1 MSSNNILEPLVDS
14 LIGATGL
21 LFKAAYMGFDTLGNI
36 MYRIIEGKPFET
48 STEELEEGVVIDNI
62 VKYKFIPVDSFINI
76 NKNNKLI
83 RYEYIEGEKEGV
95 KACIGCDMEGNYK
108 WLDMLDG
115 HLLVG
120 GATDWGKSSVIN
132 VFLTSIMQNYTTNE
146 VILGGCD
153 PKASDIYY
161 FRQFKHFES
170 VGVSTDI
177 DGFIKQMGA
186 LKREMDRRAE
196 ILENANCRNVKKYN
210 EVSEDKLPYI
220 VFIIDE
226 LPQIMANEKCKK
238 ELHLIMA
245 KARSYGAYFIL
256 ITQDGTKESI
266 GKCKM
271 NCNQVIGFHTK
282 DATDSNTL
290 INDDRLYKIKDKGRC
305 YFTNG
310 KEDFVET
317 QIFFIE
323 EEEMEDIL
331 SKYKKVE

>member
-1 MSSNNILEPLVDS
+1 MSDNILEPLVDGM
-14 LIGATGL
+14 IGVTKL
-21 LFKAAYMGFDTLGNI
+21 FFKATSLGFDSLGNI
-36 MYRIIEGKPFET
+36 LYRIIEGKPFEA
-48 STEELEEGVVIDNI
+48 SMEDLEEGALVDNVVR
-62 VKYKFIPVDSFINI
+62 YKFVPVDGFINV

-83 RYEYIEGEKEGV
+83 TYEYIEGEKEGI

-132 VFLTSIMQNYTTNE
+132 VFLTSIMQNYTANE
-146 VILGGCD
+146 IILGGCD
-153 PKASDIYY
+153 LKVSDIYY
-161 FRQFKHFES
+161 FRHFEHFEN

-177 DGFIKQMGA
+177 DGFIRQMGA
-186 LKREMDRRAE
+186 LKKEMNKRAE

-210 EVSEDKLPYI
+210 EINDNKLPYI
-220 VFIIDE
+220 VFVIDE
-226 LPQIMANEKCKK
+226 LPQIMANDKCKK

-290 INDDRLYKIKDKGRC
+290 VNDDRLYTIKDKGRC
-305 YFTNG
+305 YFSNG

-317 QIFFIE
+317 QIFFLEEDEIE
-323 EEEMEDIL
+323 KLLKD
-331 SKYKKVE
+331 KRK